1 MDCMKLGLT
10 GFFLYALTLV
20 SVAQTTLTS
29 TGSGDWSSSS
39 TWDKKRIPGD
49 KDIIVIQAGHSVEL
63 NNDLTL
69 KNITLRVIG
78 ILSLNNGRTLNLNSG
93 SIINVISGGRIRSQI
108 PSDQSAIYLAGAAK
122 FRGTKIFNSN
132 WGPGVIYGLAYATS
146 TTGNI
151 DQSGTGFILGNLPAV
166 WQDFNLFRTTDNH
179 VQMVWVTSHE
189 TGTRIFRIERSKNAQ
204 TWDVI
209 GEIESPGSPGSQN
222 IYNFVDSDPGS
233 GIVYYRVREIDPD
246 GLYKFSSVR
255 SLRMDETILDNKV
268 FPNPARSMVQVKHV
282 KAPDNQSK
290 LFIYNVNGQTIKTVN
305 LSPGSTLETLDISGL
320 QNGMYLIQ
328 IRHGDGSTQHNSLV
342 KY

>member
-1 MDCMKLGLT
+1 
-10 GFFLYALTLV
+10 
-20 SVAQTTLTS
+20 
-29 TGSGDWSSSS
+29 
-39 TWDKKRIPGD
+39 
-49 KDIIVIQAGHSVEL
+49 VIQSGHMVEL
-63 NNDLTL
+63 SNDISL

-93 SIINVISGGRIRSQI
+93 SIINVISGGRIKSQN

-122 FRGTKIFNSN
+122 FRGTKVFNSN
-132 WGPGVIYGLAYATS
+132 WGAGVIYGLAYATS

-151 DQSGTGFILGNLPAV
+151 DQSGTGFIIGNLPAV

-189 TGTRIFRIERSKNAQ
+189 TGTRIFHIERSRNAQ

-255 SLRMDETILDNKV
+255 SLRMEESVLDNKI
-268 FPNPARSMVQVKHV
+268 FPNPARSMVQVKHKKV
-282 KAPDNQSK
+282 PDGQSK
-290 LFIYNVNGQTIKTVN
+290 LFLYNVNGQTIKVIN
-305 LSPGSTLETLDISGL
+305 LSQGSILETIDISGL
-320 QNGMYLIQ
+320 KNGMYLIQ
-328 IRHGDGSTQHNSLV
+328 VRHSDGSTQHNSLV

>member
-1 MDCMKLGLT
+1 MKLGLT

-29 TGSGDWSSSS
+29 TGSGDWSAPSS
-39 TWDKKRIPGD
+39 WDKKRIPGD

-63 NNDLTL
+63 NNDIAL

-78 ILSLNNGRTLNLNSG
+78 MLSLNNGRSLNLNSG
-93 SIINVISGGRIRSQI
+93 SIINVISGGRIRSQN

-122 FRGTKIFNSN
+122 FRGTKVFNSN
-132 WGPGVIYGLAYATS
+132 WGPGVINGLAYATS

-151 DQSGTGFILGNLPAV
+151 DQSGTGFILGNLPAI
-166 WQDFNLFRTTDNH
+166 WQDFNLFRTTDNQ

-189 TGTRIFRIERSKNAQ
+189 TGTRIFNIERSRNAQ
-204 TWDVI
+204 TWDLI

-233 GIVYYRVREIDPD
+233 GIVYYRVKEIDPD
-246 GLYKFSSVR
+246 GLFKFSSVR
-255 SLRMDETILDNKV
+255 SLRMSEDNVEHKI
-268 FPNPARSMVQVKHV
+268 FPNPARSMVQVKHKMV
-282 KAPDNQSK
+282 PDSQSK
-290 LFIYNVNGQTIKTVN
+290 LFIYNVNGQTIKVIN
-305 LSPGSTLETLDISGL
+305 ISPGSTLETFDISGF
-320 QNGMYLIQ
+320 QNGIYLIQ
-328 IRHGDGSTQHNSLV
+328 IRHSDGSTQHHSLV